1 MKIENLSR
9 VKEVLHRLANK
20 VFHLQGKYARC
31 WSTAE
36 EYEFSF
42 DDSPD
47 LVKNSSLT
55 LLHDSTAISFAIL
68 FNKPTLF
75 LTSNHL
81 NKTQFGPRIKNVAK
95 IVNSKIINMDNCL
108 EKKIN
113 VQNLLKI
120 DHDKYRNF
128 LDQYIKV
135 PDSPNLPIWEIF
147 SKQIKE
153 KEF

>member
-1 MKIENLSR
+1 M
-9 VKEVLHRLANK
+9 
-20 VFHLQGKYARC
+20 
-31 WSTAE
+31 
-36 EYEFSF
+36 
-42 DDSPD
+42 
-47 LVKNSSLT
+47 
-55 LLHDSTAISFAIL
+55 
-68 FNKPTLF
+68 
-75 LTSNHL
+75 TSNHL

-113 VQNLLKI
+113 VQNLFKI